1 MLPYEYTSDSSNT
14 KMPSSI
20 KQYCTLHSFYDCV
33 VRKKNIKE
41 IFPAK
46 IGRIRCSA
54 SVCVCLRERADEKGF
69 ERHLVHCSC
78 LGPEYRNP
86 FIRRG
91 REGGKKGGKE
101 GAHWLKWINLY
112 GTVYSSSY
120 FRTTIINGDLTRSYV
135 YSLRNVCIFFLI
147 FATDRN

>member
-1 MLPYEYTSDSSNT
+1 MRQTFRLIFIFWSQNAQSSCILVIYKDTS
-14 KMPSSI
+14 PL
-20 KQYCTLHSFYDCV
+20 LHHHVALRIYFRFLKHENAFLNKTILYPAQFLRLCGE
-33 VRKKNIKE
+33 KKNIKE

-101 GAHWLKWINLY
+101 GAHWLK
-112 GTVYSSSY
+112 
-120 FRTTIINGDLTRSYV
+120 
-135 YSLRNVCIFFLI
+135 
-147 FATDRN
+147 